1 MEVFFLDI
9 IREILSTYALFFDW
23 SMWGEVLSDPVSWGL
38 IGTLIVMEGLLSAD
52 NALVLAVMVRH
63 LPEKQRKKALMYG
76 LWGAYIFRF
85 IFIGIGVY
93 LVKFWFIKVLGA
105 AYLAWLCINHFR
117 KHASDDDEA
126 KEFNKNSW
134 LVRTFGV
141 FWATV
146 IMVEAMDIAFSA
158 DSILAAFA
166 ISDQVW
172 VLLLGGMIG
181 ILLMRTVARFFLL
194 LIDKFP
200 ELEHTAYILIGLIAV
215 KMLIAIPMINIHVP
229 HAIFFGVIILAF
241 AITFI
246 IHFINKGKVAKEE
259 VAATKE

>member
-1 MEVFFLDI
+1 MDI
-9 IREILSTYALFFDW
+9 INQILSTYALFFDW
-23 SMWGEVLSDPVSWGL
+23 GMWAEVLTDPVSWGL
-38 IGTLIVMEGLLSAD
+38 IGTLIIMEGLLSAD
-52 NALVLAVMVRH
+52 NALVLAVMVKH

-76 LWGAYIFRF
+76 LIGAYFFRF
-85 IFIGIGVY
+85 LFIGIGVY

-105 AYLAWLCINHFR
+105 AYLGWICYSHFR
-117 KHASDDDEA
+117 KKGNDDGEA

-146 IMVEAMDIAFSA
+146 IMVEMMDIAFSA

-181 ILLMRTVARFFLL
+181 ILLMRTVARFFLV
-194 LIDKFP
+194 LIDKIP
-200 ELEHTAYILIGLIAV
+200 ELENTAFILIGIIAA
-215 KMLIAIPMINIHVP
+215 KMMASVFGFHLPHEVFFAIIV
-229 HAIFFGVIILAF
+229 LAF
-241 AITFI
+241 AITII
-246 IHFINKGKVAKEE
+246 IHKKNAGVVKEE
-259 VAATKE
+259 TAVSKEE